1 MASEGRRIVFAGTP
15 DFAKTILESL
25 LQGPEQVIGVLTQ
38 PDRPAGRGRSLQ
50 QSPVKQLAEAAG
62 VPVWQPH
69 TLKDP
74 AAQEALRAMSPDLLV
89 VVAYGQ
95 ILPQAVLDI
104 PRWGAINVHAS
115 LLPAWRGAAPIARAI
130 AAGDEQTG
138 VSIMQMEAGLDS
150 GPVLG
155 SARTPIDPDDNAA
168 TLHDRLAILGAEALR
183 QVLDRLWTGALR
195 PMAQDHERASY
206 ARKLRK
212 EEATVDWQRP
222 AAELERLVRA
232 FNPAPVAHTLFRGK
246 GLRIWQA
253 RADAWTAPAPAGAV
267 VDLSADGVGVA
278 CGNGMLRLLRVQPA
292 GKAAMSA
299 GDFLRGYRVL
309 PGERLG

>member
-1 MASEGRRIVFAGTP
+1 MASKGRRIVFAGTP
-15 DFAKTILESL
+15 DFAKTILEAL
-25 LQGPEQVIGVLTQ
+25 LQGPEQVVGVLTQ

-62 VPVWQPH
+62 VPVWQPQ

-74 AAQEALRAMSPDLLV
+74 AAQELLRALAPDLLV

-150 GPVLG
+150 GPVLWT
-155 SARTPIDPDDNAA
+155 SRTPIYPDDNAA
-168 TLHDRLAILGAEALR
+168 TLHDRLAILGAAALR
-183 QVLDRLWTGALR
+183 QTLDRLWMGALR
-195 PMAQDHERASY
+195 PVIQDHERATY

-222 AAELERLVRA
+222 AAELARLVRA
-232 FNPAPVAHTLFRGK
+232 FNPAPVAHTLFRSK

-253 RADAWTAPAPAGAV
+253 RAEEWTPPAPAGAV
-267 VDLSADGVGVA
+267 VDLSADGLGVA
-278 CGNGMLRLLRVQPA
+278 CGNGMLRLLQVQPA

-309 PGERLG
+309 LGERLG

>member
-15 DFAKTILESL
+15 DFAKIILQAL

-62 VPVWQPH
+62 VPVWQPL

-74 AAQEALRAMSPDLLV
+74 AAQEALRALAPDLLV

-104 PRWGAINVHAS
+104 PRRGAINVHAS

-130 AAGDEQTG
+130 AAGDTETG

-150 GPVLG
+150 GPVLWTV
-155 SARTPIDPDDNAA
+155 RTPILPADNAV

-183 QVLDRLWTGALR
+183 QTLDRLWTGALR
-195 PMAQDHERASY
+195 PVAQDHERATY

-212 EEATVDWQRP
+212 EEAIVDWQRP
-222 AAELERLVRA
+222 AAELDRLVRA
-232 FNPAPVAHTLFRGK
+232 FNPTPVAHTLFRGK

-253 RADAWTAPAPAGAV
+253 RAEDRPTLAPAGAV
-267 VDLSADGVGVA
+267 VDLGTDGLGVV
-278 CGNGMLRLLRVQPA
+278 CGSGMLRLLRVQPA

-309 PGERLG
+309 LGERLG